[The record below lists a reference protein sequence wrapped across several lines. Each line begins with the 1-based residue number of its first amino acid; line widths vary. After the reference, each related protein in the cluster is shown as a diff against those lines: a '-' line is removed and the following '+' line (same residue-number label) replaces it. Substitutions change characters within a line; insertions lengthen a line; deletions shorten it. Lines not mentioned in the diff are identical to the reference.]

1 VSKETYYTGK
11 RDLVYRIDRPARG
24 PVFRA
29 LNKPHLLTLVRTSG
43 GREDLSFELSIS
55 HSLAC
60 TVVDPNERTHSNYGQ
75 AGAGTCLSSSQSATP
90 SLVPSSIPAPCG
102 STNVRCVC
110 ERERESVCVVV
121 CVYYMCTH
129 THTCVCVLYVHTHAC
144 VCFLLCTH
152 THTHIHI
159 CIYITAA
166 SASLPSSRSALLLS

>member
-110 ERERESVCVVV
+110 VRERECVCGCV
-121 CVYYMCTH
+121 CILYVYTH
-129 THTCVCVLYVHTHAC
+129 THVCVCIICAHTRLC
-144 VCFLLCTH
+144 VFFVMYTH
-152 THTHIHI
+152 THTHTYMY
-159 CIYITAA
+159 IYHGSIGV
-166 SASLPSSRSALLLS
+166 SPKLS